1 MAGPA
6 QTAVDPTTVD
16 PPSVT
21 PLVFTDVERG
31 VFAEVQT
38 ALLAEASGVPAEAV
52 RPREIAVVT
61 MLSKCRVD
69 KAVANYVKFVETLGE
84 HGLKISELYQEE
96 ATLHSDMGPRF
107 NDNYQVCGVDS
118 GGRAIMWIAASK
130 PTQVSEERIAVH
142 AGVLAWLA
150 VHSDIFTLREG
161 CTFVID
167 TSQQNHVKKIGNEK
181 KMQRTWQA
189 LPLRPQNLFIVGAS
203 WGKRIFINA
212 MIKFASAFSS
222 NKVLKRLRFVEM
234 PAVREEVPEKDMP
247 HVHGGEPRC
256 TMANWVAVRI
266 AAFDGLDSNWKR

>member
-1 MAGPA
+1 MLHTDLNSRTLFVVSQHFHLFPNRNFRNTTTFFPDRSLIVLKLNPTHWFFSPPNPPSEMAGPA

-21 PLVFTDVERG
+21 PLAFTDVERG

-96 ATLHSDMGPRF
+96 ATLHSDMGSRF
-107 NDNYQVCGVDS
+107 NDHYQVCGVDS

-150 VHSDIFTLREG
+150 VHSDTFTLREG

-203 WGKRIFINA
+203 WGKRIFING
-212 MIKFASAFSS
+212 
-222 NKVLKRLRFVEM
+222 ET
-234 PAVREEVPEKDMP
+234 VRRD
-247 HVHGGEPRC
+247 
-256 TMANWVAVRI
+256 
-266 AAFDGLDSNWKR
+266 